1 MKTFMAFP
9 ICSLVFILLVSV
21 VYFYKPRIKS
31 IENSIYKWLV
41 VSNIIGLILEILC
54 YFAVDLVTEHYFISI
69 VILKL
74 YVVYIF
80 VWSVIFNV
88 YVFVVSHKNY
98 DKKDNSLNIY
108 FNKVKR
114 ITILASIIISII
126 MLMLPIEIFNDGKL

>member
-54 YFAVDLVTEHYFISI
+54 YFAVDLVTEYYFISI

-108 FNKVKR
+108 FNKVK
-114 ITILASIIISII
+114 
-126 MLMLPIEIFNDGKL
+126 

>member
-108 FNKVKR
+108 SNKVKR

-126 MLMLPIEIFNDGKL
+126 MLMILI